1 MPNRLRRWLA
11 ELDVQEMNVNLGVV
25 SFKIGK
31 RKPGEAEPKPIDPPT
46 PPAPKPPAQDQEPDL
61 DRDLPTDPMLASE
74 PELTPKE
81 LEQPV
86 SLAGTTFEQQL
97 RDKKEVADRL
107 RHSQH
112 ATVALKA
119 FTFFIDGLPKGTKYE
134 RDRETWKRIRG
145 ECREL
150 ILNTLDHH
158 HQRATYGAVAGIVG
172 VLARSV
178 MSGQSKTPRNSWV
191 VSVKTKMP
199 TGYSDTERHTAIE
212 ERRIVLETPNQLR
225 EWLRNP
231 T

>member
-1 MPNRLRRWLA
+1 MPNRLAKWLA
-11 ELDVQEMNVNLGVV
+11 ELDLHEMNVNLGVV

-31 RKPGEAEPKPIDPPT
+31 RKPGEARRKPIE

-74 PELTPKE
+74 PELTSQE
-81 LEQPV
+81 LEQAV

-97 RDKKEVADRL
+97 RASQEVADRL
-107 RHSQH
+107 KHKRD

-119 FTFFIDGLPKGTKYE
+119 VTFLLDGLPKGAKEE
-134 RDRETWKRIRG
+134 RGTTTWKRIRG

-178 MSGQSKTPRNSWV
+178 MSGQPKTPRNSRV
-191 VSVKTKMP
+191 LSVRTKMP
-199 TGYSDTERHTAIE
+199 TGYSDTERHAAME